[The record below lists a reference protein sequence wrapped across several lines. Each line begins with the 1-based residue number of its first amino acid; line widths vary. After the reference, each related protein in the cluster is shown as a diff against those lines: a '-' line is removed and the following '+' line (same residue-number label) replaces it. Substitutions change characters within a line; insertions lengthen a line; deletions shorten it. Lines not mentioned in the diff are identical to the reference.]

1 MVSKDRTPVLIA
13 AENGKAAVVEL
24 LTEKFRASC
33 LERTKDGSTL
43 LHVASLHGH
52 PDTALMLLKKGV
64 PLHMPNK
71 VFTFPFLKMIDLN
84 LIWIYYYYYYYCII
98 IYYYFYYLIII
109 IIKLL

>member
-1 MVSKDRTPVLIA
+1 VLIA
-13 AENGKAAVVEL
+13 AEKGKASVVEL

-71 VFTFPFLKMIDLN
+71 VTADLN
-84 LIWIYYYYYYYCII
+84 NIRWIDYVK
-98 IYYYFYYLIII
+98 FKF
-109 IIKLL
+109 KLTCC

>member
-1 MVSKDRTPVLIA
+1 MWIKLHLDADRTPVLIA
-13 AENGKAAVVEL
+13 AERGRTSVVEI

-52 PDTALMLLKKGV
+52 PETALMLLKKGV

-71 VFTFPFLKMIDLN
+71 VCFSQTWIVCLLEINETKLHNRVEPGAFT
-84 LIWIYYYYYYYCII
+84 
-98 IYYYFYYLIII
+98 
-109 IIKLL
+109 

>member
-1 MVSKDRTPVLIA
+1 LFLPPPTGLDNEDRTPVLLA
-13 AENGKAAVVEL
+13 AEKGKTNVVEL

-52 PDTALMLLKKGV
+52 PDTALMLLRKGV

-71 VFTFPFLKMIDLN
+71 VS
-84 LIWIYYYYYYYCII
+84 
-98 IYYYFYYLIII
+98 
-109 IIKLL
+109 

>member
-1 MVSKDRTPVLIA
+1 MDLTLSHVRKFVVDRTPVLLA
-13 AENGKAAVVEL
+13 AERGRTAVVEI

-52 PDTALMLLKKGV
+52 PETALMLLKKGV

-71 VFTFPFLKMIDLN
+71 VTQKKIV
-84 LIWIYYYYYYYCII
+84 
-98 IYYYFYYLIII
+98 
-109 IIKLL
+109 